1 MTPTE
6 RATLYVFEKSATPEM
21 KAMRDALVEFAGG
34 PTKPVRRP
42 QGESAAAKVRAHIS
56 EHPGC
61 TLGDVA
67 AGSGVTSANAIS
79 AIRAEEVR
87 GRLSVDRSTR
97 PFRYSMVP
105 K

>member
-21 KAMRDALVEFAGG
+21 KAMRDALVDFAGG

-42 QGESAAAKVRAHIS
+42 QGESAAAKVRAYID

-61 TLGDVA
+61 TICAAA
-67 AGSGVTSANAIS
+67 AGTGVTSANAIS
-79 AIRAEEVR
+79 AARAAEAR
-87 GRLSVDRSTR
+87 GDLVTDRSAS
-97 PFRYSMVP
+97 PYRYSMVT

>member
-6 RATLYVFEKSATPEM
+6 RATLYVFEKHATPEM
-21 KAMRDALVEFAGG
+21 KAMRDALVDFAGG

-42 QGESAAAKVRAHIS
+42 RGESAAAKVRAYIA
-56 EHPGC
+56 EHPGR
-61 TLGDVA
+61 TLGDVT
-67 AGSGVTSANAIS
+67 AGAGVTSVNASS

-87 GRLSVDRSTR
+87 GALSVDRSTH
-97 PFRYSMVP
+97 PFRYSMVT